1 MKYYWTICIKIYKFS
16 TIKNSQLSSE
26 KSSKLYCPQGA
37 RHDGSCSIRDKPE
50 GRKTSQGYEWDDGRR
65 GYQVCCTVLG
75 NISTNI
81 VETTNGNILFLNA
94 SRNKAKIRI
103 IPFIP
108 VMLVILVK
116 EFVYLSIFLSIYL
129 SIAVF
134 QFIVLFIYHY

>member
-1 MKYYWTICIKIYKFS
+1 MDRAQYVTNQKGGKHLKDMNGMMEEEAIKSVAQSLEILAQ
-16 TIKNSQLSSE
+16 ILL
-26 KSSKLYCPQGA
+26 KS
-37 RHDGSCSIRDKPE
+37 
-50 GRKTSQGYEWDDGRR
+50 
-65 GYQVCCTVLG
+65 
-75 NISTNI
+75 
-81 VETTNGNILFLNA
+81 TNGNILFLNA